1 MAFIQAVREMY
12 DLGFKHRV
20 LFIVSTEFKK
30 ANNKN
35 RLYKAYLKCFNSNE
49 RQLFNLILI
58 DSVSPAF
65 DFKTLA
71 LFYNNSKVFC
81 CTSLT
86 EHRPRL
92 PSYAIT
98 CGLPI
103 VVSPSVSTLFPLELR
118 KEPFVF
124 TAIKENFS
132 NQIIKAVNF
141 FNSPS
146 YSKEIMECSIN
157 NYSESNIISEFKK
170 FLNENFKINFK
181 NSNFNNLGLRLA
193 RHIGFKDHLVSSVGI
208 NMDNFLLFI
217 LKSENE
223 ILKKVI
229 SSEDPELFLKK
240 MNLVTSSKLY
250 IKKFNIKTYL
260 VNLSFKYQLLWK
272 LKELIKSIFK

>member
-35 RLYKAYLKCFNSNE
+35 RLYRAYLKYFNSKE
-49 RQLFNLILI
+49 RQLFNLMLI
-58 DSVSPAF
+58 DSISPAY

-71 LFYNNSKVFC
+71 LFYNNAKVFC

-124 TAIKENFS
+124 TATKGNFS
-132 NQIIKAVNF
+132 NQIIKAINF
-141 FNSPS
+141 FDSPN
-146 YSKEIMECSIN
+146 YSKATMECSIN
-157 NYSESNIISEFKK
+157 HYSESNTTTKFKE
-170 FLNENFKINFK
+170 FLNENFKINFN
-181 NSNFNNLGLRLA
+181 NSNFNDLGLRLA

-240 MNLVTSSKLY
+240 INFVTSSKLHV
-250 IKKFNIKTYL
+250 KKFNIKTYL
-260 VNLSFKYQLLWK
+260 VNLSFKYQLFWK